1 VTHRRKVWFAAWA
14 SLLGTCVL
22 VASQPTGASSRR
34 PLKLVAIGD
43 SLPYGLRDCNYCL
56 TFVERFGKALS
67 GATGRRVTASN
78 LSEHTGIDSS
88 DLRKELGSSRSLRA
102 AVAGADAITV
112 TIGHNDQPWNREDD
126 PCGARTGAT
135 EDWTKYDATC
145 LAATA
150 ATYGGNLDAIL
161 RQIRALRAGK
171 RTLLR
176 VTNDYDDL
184 IGDPSIP
191 SDTVSSVKVFYD
203 TYGDLTCQLAR
214 KYKAVCIDTY
224 HAFNGAEGTRD
235 AGSLLAG
242 DHTHPSARGHA
253 LIARLLVQAG
263 FAPLRH

>member
-1 VTHRRKVWFAAWA
+1 MTHRGKVWLAAWA
-14 SLLGTCVL
+14 SVLGACVL

-34 PLKLVAIGD
+34 PLRLVAIGD
-43 SLPYGLRDCNYCL
+43 SLPYGQFDCDYCT
-56 TFVERFGKALS
+56 TFVVRFGKALS
-67 GATGRRVTASN
+67 RATGRRVTASN

-88 DLRKELGSSRSLRA
+88 DFRRELGSSRRLRA

-150 ATYGGNLDAIL
+150 ATYSGNLDAIL
-161 RQIRALRAGK
+161 RRVRALRAGK

-191 SDTVSSVKVFYD
+191 SEALTSVKVFYD

-214 KYKAVCIDTY
+214 KYRAVCIDTY

-235 AGSLLAG
+235 AGPLLAA

-263 FAPLRH
+263 FAPLHH